1 MDWLQFTASAITSVA
16 GLIGSLAWPGVVAFL
31 IYLLR
36 PQLASMAQRLTE
48 LSLPGGGK
56 ATFQTALASA
66 ANTVIAL
73 EATDIPVSTK
83 PPEDLPP
90 TVLIATPADR
100 ISSKFWEVENIIRQK
115 ISFLPLEQKK
125 IPADFVYYDLAIDGR
140 GEIYKLYNKIRNLF
154 MSASDAAPGDISEAD
169 AQKYEVICNAFLER
183 FEREYYSWRAS
194 YENSKAPISEE
205 FLSSERP

>member
-1 MDWLQFTASAITSVA
+1 MDWLQFSASAITSIA
-16 GLIGSLAWPGVVAFL
+16 GLIGSLAWPVVAAFL

-73 EATDIPVSTK
+73 EATDMVV
-83 PPEDLPP
+83 PEKTPEKDPP
-90 TVLIATPADR
+90 TTSIVSAADR
-100 ISSKFWEVENIIRQK
+100 ISNKFREVENTIRQK
-115 ISFLPLEQKK
+115 IAFLPLAQKK

-140 GEIYKLYNKIRNLF
+140 GEIYKLYSKIRNLF
-154 MSASDAAPGDISEAD
+154 MSASDAAPGDITEAD

-194 YENSKAPISEE
+194 YENSKAPIGEDPSEH
-205 FLSSERP
+205 